1 MGLPVYH
8 VLLFSAECR
17 VNSLRPKQPSE
28 LVQCLIG
35 LEISRSLGRAEE
47 VREVKVP
54 LLQNAAVL
62 SERMA
67 CFLTTSSLTPRHARA
82 FTHSVLCF
90 YLRNIGLSVMF
101 ELNHFSIIPL
111 VRNTQ
116 FFFCFLNFT
125 LGL

>member
-1 MGLPVYH
+1 M
-8 VLLFSAECR
+8 
-17 VNSLRPKQPSE
+17 NSLRPKQPSE

-67 CFLTTSSLTPRHARA
+67 CFLTTSPFTNTKTSKDFHTQCLVFLSKKHWALGDFLTQSFFYHSACLK
-82 FTHSVLCF
+82 HSVFLLLLKF
-90 YLRNIGLSVMF
+90 YIGVMR
-101 ELNHFSIIPL
+101 L
-111 VRNTQ
+111 T
-116 FFFCFLNFT
+116 
-125 LGL
+125 